1 MALAFAHTT
10 AGYLGYQLVR
20 PPGPHRPALLLAAV
34 ALANGADLDFLP
46 GLVIGRAGAYHR
58 GMTHTLAAVLA
69 VGTAVALGAGLAGRR
84 RAVLVRAAAW
94 AAAVYASHLV
104 LEYLTVDALH
114 PYGGRFLW
122 PLSDAYYLAPTPVL
136 DGVIIDSS
144 GRAAFVASLLTPQ
157 ALGVWGR
164 ELACLAATVAL
175 AHGLRREAPAGE
187 VPEAS

>member
-10 AGYLGYQLVR
+10 AGYLAYEVVR
-20 PPGPHRPALLLAAV
+20 PPGLHRPALLLAAV
-34 ALANGADLDFLP
+34 TLANGPDLDFLP
-46 GLVIGRAGAYHR
+46 GLVLGHAGVYHR
-58 GMTHTLAAVLA
+58 GVTHTLGAVVV
-69 VGTAVALGAGLAGRR
+69 VGAAVALATGLAGCRR
-84 RAVLVRAAAW
+84 PVVVRAAAW
-94 AAAVYASHLV
+94 AAAAYASHL
-104 LEYLTVDALH
+104 LLDYLTADAVP

-136 DGVIIDSS
+136 DQVIIDSS

-175 AHGLRREAPAGE
+175 VHGVRRDAPAGE